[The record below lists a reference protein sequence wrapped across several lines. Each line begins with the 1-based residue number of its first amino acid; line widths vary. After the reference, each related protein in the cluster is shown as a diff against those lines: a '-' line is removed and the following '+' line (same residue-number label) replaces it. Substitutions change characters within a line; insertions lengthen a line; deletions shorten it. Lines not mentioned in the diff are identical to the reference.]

1 VSFEQEPPA
10 CSAPCTTA
18 AEQPAARERRLSARH
33 WIAQYSVVATM
44 VMTFAAFCV
53 LRPDSFFTVFVF
65 KSILRDCAPTLILS
79 LGVTFVLVMNAYDL
93 SLGGAIALC
102 ATVAVLLASSDH
114 AGLGT
119 APAVA
124 LTLAFGL
131 ALGLINGVLVAY
143 LALPSFILTIA
154 TGTIFVGVSLQLTG
168 SSSIFE
174 GIPAPYI
181 AIAGGEI
188 LGVSN
193 QVFIAAGALLAS
205 HILLRYTQAGL
216 HMYAIGSNAE
226 AARQSGINTQL
237 LQALGFGL
245 VGLAAAI
252 GGILL
257 TSEAGAANPNTG
269 VGLLLPA
276 YAAAFLGAC
285 MGGAGLFTAIG
296 TALGALY
303 LQVVGT
309 GLTVLNL
316 SGSTVLTV
324 EGVILGAAVLLAR
337 LNRR

>member
-1 VSFEQEPPA
+1 M
-10 CSAPCTTA
+10 
-18 AEQPAARERRLSARH
+18 
-33 WIAQYSVVATM
+33 IA
-44 VMTFAAFCV
+44 TFAAFCL

-65 KSILRDCAPTLILS
+65 KSILRDCAPTLILA

-102 ATVAVLLASSDH
+102 ATVAVLLASSDR

-119 APAVA
+119 APVVA

-181 AIAGGEI
+181 AIADGEI

-205 HILLRYTQAGL
+205 HIVFRYTQVGL
-216 HMYAIGSNAE
+216 HMYAVGSNAE

-237 LQALGFGL
+237 LQAMGFGL
-245 VGLAAAI
+245 VGLTAAV

-276 YAAAFLGAC
+276 YAAAFLGAA
-285 MGGAGLFTAIG
+285 MGGAGLFTAVG

-324 EGVILGAAVLLAR
+324 EGAILGAAVLVAR